1 MMHILKT
8 WSAAPLLPYIVPIND
23 VLRSWALEYGPRSE
37 CRILRFNMYGGITMI
52 VPVMNSVK
60 LQSLSKVQVNH
71 SINKS
76 FKIACELN
84 NIKRGSNVIR
94 QPNLISF
101 TNLYL
106 ISDLSNRNISINF
119 NDNFHFQHPYM

>member
-37 CRILRFNMYGGITMI
+37 CGILRFNMYGGITMI

-71 SINKS
+71 SISKS
-76 FKIACELN
+76 IKIACYLH
-84 NIKRGSNVIR
+84 NIKRGSYVI
-94 QPNLISF
+94 I
-101 TNLYL
+101 
-106 ISDLSNRNISINF
+106 
-119 NDNFHFQHPYM
+119 